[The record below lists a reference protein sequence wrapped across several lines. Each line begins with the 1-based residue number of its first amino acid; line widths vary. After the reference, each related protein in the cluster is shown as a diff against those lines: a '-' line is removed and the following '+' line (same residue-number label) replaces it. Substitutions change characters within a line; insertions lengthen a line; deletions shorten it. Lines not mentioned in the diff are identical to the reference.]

1 MPPEGSFDGKVAL
14 VTGAASGVGRATA
27 ELLAARGAA
36 VACLDRLGDDVEE
49 LAAAITASGGEAL
62 GVECDLRDPAAIEA
76 ALTRSLAWRP
86 RLDVLA
92 HVAGLGLRRRAEDT
106 SPDDWERVIDVN
118 LRAPFLLT
126 RAAIAPL
133 VEAKGAVVAVSSLAG
148 LAGWPY
154 STVYAASKGG
164 LVTMMRSFALE
175 LGPRGVRVNLVCPGG
190 IETPLLDTL
199 DEIVDPDPAAAK
211 RGRGLDDSLA
221 APAEVAATIAFLASA
236 DAAHVNGTTLTVDG
250 GATA

>member
-1 MPPEGSFDGKVAL
+1 MPPERVAL

-36 VACLDRLGDDVEE
+36 VACLDRD
-49 LAAAITASGGEAL
+49 GEA
-62 GVECDLRDPAAIEA
+62 VEALAGEIEAAGGAALAVACDLRDPGEIEA
-76 ALTRSLAWRP
+76 ALAATLEWGG

-106 SPDDWERVIDVN
+106 SDEDWARVLDVN

-126 RAAIAPL
+126 RAAIGAL
-133 VEAKGAVVAVSSLAG
+133 VEARGAVVSVSSLAG
-148 LAGWPY
+148 TSGWPY
-154 STVYAASKGG
+154 STVYSASKGG

-175 LGPRGVRVNLVCPGG
+175 LGPRGVRVNVVCPGG
-190 IETPLLDTL
+190 VETPLLGTL
-199 DEIVDPDPAAAK
+199 DAIADPEVEK
-211 RGRGLDDSLA
+211 RGLGLDGTLA
-221 APAEVAATIAFLASA
+221 APSQIAETICFLASP
-236 DAAHVNGTTLTVDG
+236 AASHVNGATLIVDG